1 MNLALAREN
10 LKDRNVILKPVG
22 LGDKEKKL
30 RIYHSPQ
37 FGFAASSS
45 QKTRDHNEEFED
57 VEIKAAY
64 PELAGLGP
72 ISILKIDTE
81 GHELPIIQSIRPLL
95 PSISLL
101 FLEVHSDLHRV
112 YLDALLY
119 EQFTLFFSRSEM
131 AHRYC
136 LAYVNKEALAN
147 HTVQIV
153 AAPELLVA

>member
-10 LKDRNVILKPVG
+10 LNRANVTLHPFG
-22 LGDKEKKL
+22 LGDTDKTI

-45 QKTRDHNEEFED
+45 QKTRDHSEDFED
-57 VEIKAAY
+57 VQIKSAY
-64 PELAGLGP
+64 SQLAGLGP
-72 ISILKIDTE
+72 ISVLKIDTE

-95 PSISLL
+95 PSVSLL

-136 LAYVNKEALAN
+136 LAYVNKQALAN
-147 HTVQIV
+147 GSVQV
-153 AAPELLVA
+153 VVAPELRAA

>member
-1 MNLALAREN
+1 MNLAPAREN
-10 LKDRNVILKPVG
+10 LKQPNITLKPFG
-22 LGDKEKKL
+22 LGDKEKTI

-45 QKTRDHNEEFED
+45 QKTRDHNNVFED

-64 PELAGLGP
+64 SELAGLGP

-81 GHELPIIQSIRPLL
+81 GHELPIVQSLRPLL
-95 PSISLL
+95 PNVSLL

-119 EQFTLFFSRSEM
+119 EQFTLFFSRSDM

-136 LAYVNKEALAN
+136 LAYVNKQALSN
-147 HTVQIV
+147 GSVQV
-153 AAPELLVA
+153 VVAPELVAV